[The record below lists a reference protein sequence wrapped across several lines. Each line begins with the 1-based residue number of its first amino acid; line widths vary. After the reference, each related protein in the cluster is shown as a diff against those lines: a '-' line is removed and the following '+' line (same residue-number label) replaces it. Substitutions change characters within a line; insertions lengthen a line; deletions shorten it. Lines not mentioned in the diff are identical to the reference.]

1 MEIQTTELY
10 IKIQDALQENKRYI
24 FLRGSSRS
32 GKTITALQHLI
43 ITALSK
49 PDTLITIARETQ
61 VSIKNTIL
69 MDFKSVLTNLNLW
82 EDSRYNKVE
91 MVYRMKNNSIIR
103 FVGMDDTTGKLRG
116 MKSDIVFVDEVNT
129 VSFEPFVQLDIR
141 TEQYILAAYNPEISE
156 DWWGLEYEGKDNGI
170 MIHSTWKQNP
180 FLDDR
185 IIQSIQ
191 ELKELDP
198 DLYEIY
204 SEGRVVPPREK
215 IFVNYDKYT
224 EEPRYKERYIGI
236 DFGFA
241 TDPCAVVE
249 VLINDKDV
257 YCKELLYQA
266 GTTNEDLIFI
276 LKELG
281 IDRNTQ
287 MVADSAE
294 PKSIQDLKRGG
305 FNIRGVKK
313 GSGSIL
319 YGIQKMKQHRI
330 HIHEDSTNLY
340 REFSELKFKKDRSGR
355 VTNTPIGD
363 DHLIDS
369 VRYVI
374 MEFADKPKTTY
385 HFL

>member
-10 IKIQDALQENKRYI
+10 MKIQDALQENKRYI

-32 GKTITALQHLI
+32 SKSYTALQHLI
-43 ITALSK
+43 VTALSQ
-49 PDTLITIARETQ
+49 PNSLITIARETQ

-69 MDFKSVLTNLNLW
+69 VDFKDILTKLEIW
-82 EDSRYNKVE
+82 EDSNYNKVE
-91 MVYRMKNNSIIR
+91 MVYRFPNKSIVR
-103 FVGMDDTTGKLRG
+103 FIGLDDTTGKLRG
-116 MKSDIVFVDEVNT
+116 LKSEYIMVDEVNT
-129 VSFEPFVQLDIR
+129 VSMESFIQLDIR
-141 TEQYILAAYNPEISE
+141 CEKYIIAAYNPQIDER
-156 DWWGLEYEGKDNGI
+156 WWGLEYEGKENGI
-170 MIHSTWKQNP
+170 MIHSSWRQNP

-185 IIQSIQ
+185 IIKSIQ

-215 IFVNYDKYT
+215 IFVNYDKYSD
-224 EEPRYKERYIGI
+224 EPRYKERYIGL
-236 DFGFA
+236 DWGFA

-249 VLINDKDV
+249 VLMDGKDV

-266 GTTNEDLIFI
+266 GTTNDDLIFI
-276 LKELG
+276 LQELG
-281 IDRNTQ
+281 IDRETLI
-287 MVADSAE
+287 VADSSE
-294 PKSIQDLKRGG
+294 PKSIQDLRRGG

-313 GSGSIL
+313 GQGSVL
-319 YGIQKMKQHRI
+319 YGISKMKQHKI
-330 HIHEDSTNLY
+330 HIHEDSLNLY

-374 MEFADKPKTTY
+374 MEFADKPEQTY

>member
-1 MEIQTTELY
+1 MEIKTTELY
-10 IKIQDALQENKRYI
+10 MKIQDALQENKRYI

-32 GKTITALQHLI
+32 GKTITALQHII
-43 ITALSK
+43 ITALSQ

-141 TEQYILAAYNPEISE
+141 TEQYILAAYNPEITE

-180 FLDDR
+180 FLDNR

>member
-43 ITALSK
+43 ITALSQ

-141 TEQYILAAYNPEISE
+141 TEQYILAAYNPEIND

-198 DLYEIY
+198 DLYQIY

-215 IFVNYDKYT
+215 IFVNYDKYID
-224 EEPRYKERYIGI
+224 EPRYKERYIGI

>member
-10 IKIQDALQENKRYI
+10 MKIQDALQENKRYI

-32 GKTITALQHLI
+32 SKSYTALQHLI
-43 ITALSK
+43 VTALSQ
-49 PDTLITIARETQ
+49 PNSLITIARETQ

-69 MDFKSVLTNLNLW
+69 VDFKDILTKLEIW
-82 EDSRYNKVE
+82 EDSNYNKVE
-91 MVYRMKNNSIIR
+91 MVYRFPNKSIVR
-103 FVGMDDTTGKLRG
+103 FIGLDDTTGKLRG
-116 MKSDIVFVDEVNT
+116 LKSQYIMVDEVNT
-129 VSFEPFVQLDIR
+129 VSMESFIQLDIR
-141 TEQYILAAYNPEISE
+141 CEKYIIAAYNPQIDER
-156 DWWGLEYEGKDNGI
+156 WWGLEYEGKENGV
-170 MIHSTWKQNP
+170 MIHSTWKGNP
-180 FLDDR
+180 FLDER
-185 IIQSIQ
+185 IIKSIQ

-215 IFVNYDKYT
+215 IFVNYDKYSD
-224 EEPRYKERYIGI
+224 EPRYKERYIGL
-236 DFGFA
+236 DWGFA

-249 VLINDKDV
+249 VLMDGKDV

-266 GTTNEDLIFI
+266 GTTNDDLIFI
-276 LKELG
+276 LQELG
-281 IDRNTQ
+281 IDRETLI
-287 MVADSAE
+287 VADSAE
-294 PKSIQDLKRGG
+294 PKSIQDLRRGG

-313 GSGSIL
+313 GQGSVL
-319 YGIQKMKQHRI
+319 YGISKMKQHKI
-330 HIHEDSTNLY
+330 HIHEDSLNLY

-355 VTNTPIGD
+355 VTNTPVGD

-374 MEFADKPKTTY
+374 TEFADKPEQTY

>member
-43 ITALSK
+43 ITALSQ

-141 TEQYILAAYNPEISE
+141 TEQYILAAYNPEITE

>member
-10 IKIQDALQENKRYI
+10 MKIQDALQENKRYI

-49 PDTLITIARETQ
+49 PNSLITIARETQ

-69 MDFKSVLTNLNLW
+69 VDFKSVLETLNLW

-91 MVYRMKNNSIIR
+91 MVYRFSNKSVIR
-103 FVGMDDTTGKLRG
+103 FIGCDDSSGKLRG
-116 MKSDIVFVDEVNT
+116 LKSTIVFCDEVNT
-129 VSFEPFVQLDIR
+129 ISFESFVQLNIR
-141 TEQYILAAYNPEISE
+141 CEEYMLAAYNPEITE
-156 DWWGLEYEGKDNGI
+156 DWWGLEYEKKEEGI

-185 IIQSIQ
+185 IIKSIR

-215 IFVNYDKYT
+215 IFVNYNTYT

-236 DFGFA
+236 DFGYSN
-241 TDPCAVVE
+241 DPCAVVE
-249 VLINDKDV
+249 VFINDNDI
-257 YCKELLYQA
+257 YCKELFYQA
-266 GTTNEDLIFI
+266 GTTNSDLIFV
-276 LKELG
+276 LNEM
-281 IDRNTQ
+281 IDKNIQ
-287 MVADSAE
+287 IVADSAE
-294 PKSIQDLKRGG
+294 PKSIQDLRRAG

-313 GSGSIL
+313 GQGSVL
-319 YGIQKMKQHRI
+319 YGFQKMKTKKI

-340 REFSELKFKKDRSGR
+340 KEFSELKFKKDRSGR
-355 VTNTPIGD
+355 VTNTPVGD
-363 DHLIDS
+363 DHAIDAL
-369 VRYVI
+369 RYVI
-374 MEFADKPKTTY
+374 MEFADKPEQTY

>member
-82 EDSRYNKVE
+82 EDNRYNKVE

>member
-43 ITALSK
+43 ITALSQ

-82 EDSRYNKVE
+82 EDGRYNKVE

-141 TEQYILAAYNPEISE
+141 TEQYILAAYNPEITE

>member
-10 IKIQDALQENKRYI
+10 MKIQEALQENKRYI

-32 GKTITALQHLI
+32 GKTITALQHII

-49 PDTLITIARETQ
+49 PNTLITIARETQ

-69 MDFKSVLTNLNLW
+69 VDFKGVLQDLNLW

-91 MVYRMKNNSIIR
+91 MVYRMDNNSIIR
-103 FVGMDDTTGKLRG
+103 FIGMDDTTGKLRG

-129 VSFEPFVQLDIR
+129 VSFEPWVQLDIR
-141 TEQYILAAYNPEISE
+141 TEQYVLAAYNPEITE
-156 DWWGLEYEGKDNGI
+156 DWWGLEYEGKENGI
-170 MIHSTWKQNP
+170 MIHSTWKGNP
-180 FLDDR
+180 FLDKR

-215 IFVNYDKYT
+215 IFVNYDKYSD
-224 EEPRYKERYIGI
+224 EPRYKERYIGL
-236 DFGFA
+236 DWGFA

-249 VLINDKDV
+249 VLMDGKDV

-266 GTTNEDLIFI
+266 GTTNNDLIFI
-276 LKELG
+276 LQELG
-281 IDRNTQ
+281 IDRETLI
-287 MVADSAE
+287 VADSAE
-294 PKSIQDLKRGG
+294 PKSIQDLRRGG

-313 GSGSIL
+313 GQGSVL
-319 YGIQKMKQHRI
+319 YGIQKMKQHKI
-330 HIHEDSTNLY
+330 HIHEDSLNLY

-374 MEFADKPKTTY
+374 TEFADKPEQTY

>member
-1 MEIQTTELY
+1 MEFETTILY
-10 IKIQDALQENKRYI
+10 LDIQDKIKEDKRYI

-32 GKTITALQHLI
+32 GKTFTALQHLI
-43 ITALSK
+43 ITALAN
-49 PDTLITIARETQ
+49 PDTTITIARETQ

-69 MDFKSVLTNLNLW
+69 IDFKEVLMSLNLW
-82 EDSRYNKVE
+82 EDSRFNKVE
-91 MVYRMKNNSIIR
+91 MVYRMDNNSIIR
-103 FVGMDDTTGKLRG
+103 FIGMDDTTGKLRG

-129 VSFEPFVQLDIR
+129 VSFEPWVQLDIR
-141 TEQYILAAYNPEISE
+141 TEQYILAAYNPEIDE
-156 DWWGLEYEGKDNGI
+156 RWWGLEYEGKENGV
-170 MIHSTWKQNP
+170 MIHSTWKGNP

-185 IIQSIQ
+185 IIKSIQ

-215 IFVNYDKYT
+215 IFVNYDKYSD
-224 EEPRYKERYIGI
+224 EPRYKERYIGL
-236 DFGFA
+236 DWGFA

-249 VLINDKDV
+249 VLMDGKDV

-266 GTTNEDLIFI
+266 GTTNDDLIFI
-276 LKELG
+276 LQELG
-281 IDRNTQ
+281 IDRETLI
-287 MVADSAE
+287 VADSAE
-294 PKSIQDLKRGG
+294 PKSIQDLRRGG

-313 GSGSIL
+313 GQGSVL
-319 YGIQKMKQHRI
+319 YGISKMKQHKI
-330 HIHEDSTNLY
+330 HIHEDSLNLY

-374 MEFADKPKTTY
+374 MEFADKPEQTY

>member
-1 MEIQTTELY
+1 
-10 IKIQDALQENKRYI
+10 
-24 FLRGSSRS
+24 
-32 GKTITALQHLI
+32 
-43 ITALSK
+43 
-49 PDTLITIARETQ
+49 
-61 VSIKNTIL
+61 

-82 EDSRYNKVE
+82 EDGRYNKVE

-141 TEQYILAAYNPEISE
+141 TEQYILAAYNPEIND